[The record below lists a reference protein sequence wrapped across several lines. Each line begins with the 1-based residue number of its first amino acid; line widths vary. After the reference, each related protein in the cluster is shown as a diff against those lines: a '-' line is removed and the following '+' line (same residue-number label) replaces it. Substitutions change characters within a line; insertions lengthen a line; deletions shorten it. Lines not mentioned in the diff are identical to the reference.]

1 MPLYASVNRLERE
14 GNVNGLALN
23 EKRQILLGRMLQAK
37 GVSQS
42 SVRPIPRR
50 NPDLPVP
57 LSFSQE
63 RLWFLDQLAM
73 GSQFYVENSAIRLP
87 FEIRPDLLERAINT
101 VVSRHDLLRAH
112 IEMHEGQPVQV
123 AAPSLHVP
131 LPVTDLSQLDSAARD
146 QEVERLAL
154 EHAMQPF
161 DLGEAPLLRTRLV
174 KLGYANY
181 VFLLTIHHIISDGW
195 SMGIFSREASE
206 YYTAAAAGGSVE
218 PPPLA
223 IQYFD
228 YAVWQRDELRGES
241 LDKQISYWREQLR
254 AVPQIELPLDHPRP
268 SALSYAGSH
277 LDVRLPA
284 NLSASL
290 RALSRREHTT
300 LFMTSL
306 AVFAGVLNLH
316 TGQTDLAVAT
326 PVAGRNRAEL
336 EPLIGVFL
344 NTLVLR
350 LDLSGDPSF
359 SELLQRVKRVTLA
372 AFEHQDVQFG
382 RLVEELQ
389 PDRDL
394 GKNPLVQ
401 VLFQF
406 FTPPNEKAGASSL
419 TPETVAVDRGTAILD
434 LAWHL
439 WDGPEG
445 MRGRIEYSTELFELE
460 TVERQFQHFIGLLS
474 QVIAHPDR
482 PLSELQIITNDE
494 RAKLLGKYQGAECS
508 WPAETSISEL
518 FEEQVAQSP
527 DSVAIVEGVR
537 RITRRE
543 LSERANR
550 IAHYLFEIGVRRN
563 DRVAICLD
571 RSADA
576 TAAALAVLRVGAA
589 YVALDPAYPASR
601 LSFILSDSRAQVL
614 ISNHLHADRVPTGDA
629 RLVLLD
635 AETEAI
641 ARQSTETPT
650 VKSDPLDAAYIIY
663 TSGSTGRPKGVV
675 GLHGAMMNRF
685 QWMWKEFPFAP
696 GEVACQ
702 RTALSFVDSVWEMFG
717 PLLAGVPLVVV
728 PEETGRDVN
737 ALVKLLAEH
746 GVTRLLTVPSLLLAM
761 LESGS
766 VSMASL
772 PKLRL
777 WFTSGERLSDDVI
790 RRFRNALPDR
800 ELINLYGSSEVA
812 GDILCEPVRLD
823 AETDRTPIGRPIA
836 NSRAYILDERH
847 RLLPERAVGELFVAG
862 PNLARGYLDQ
872 PALTAERFLP
882 DPFSLQPGARMY
894 ATGDRARHLPDGR
907 IEFLG
912 RTDQQVKLRG
922 YRIELGEVEAV
933 LREHPG
939 IFEAALDIH
948 DDGAGGR
955 LVAYAV
961 PVDQSPSVEELRRFV
976 GSRLP
981 DHMVPGSI
989 VWLDALPLTPN
1000 GKLDRAALPQVQNI
1014 STTAHFV
1021 APQTESE
1028 EVLAS
1033 IWAELL
1039 GIDNVGVLD
1048 NFFDLGGHSLLAIR
1062 LVSRLRDDLGV
1073 ELPLRQIFLNPTVSK
1088 LAMVVEARLLD
1099 EIETLTNEEAR
1110 QLVEADLA

>member
-1 MPLYASVNRLERE
+1 VNVNRLERE
-14 GNVNGLALN
+14 AKVNGIALN
-23 EKRQILLGRMLQAK
+23 EKRQVLLERMLQAK

-42 SVRPIPRR
+42 VRRPIPRR

-73 GSQFYVENSAIRLP
+73 GSQFYVENSAIRLL
-87 FEIRPDLLERAINT
+87 FEIRPDLLERAINM
-101 VVSRHDLLRAH
+101 VVSRHDVLRAH

-131 LPVTDLSQLDSAARD
+131 LPVADLSPLDSAARD

-161 DLGEAPLLRTRLV
+161 DLGKAPLLRTRLV

-181 VFLLTIHHIISDGW
+181 VFLLTIHHIVSDGW
-195 SMGIFSREASE
+195 SMGIFSREVSE
-206 YYTAAAAGGSVE
+206 YYTAAAAGRLVQ
-218 PPPLA
+218 PPPLP

-254 AVPQIELPLDHPRP
+254 DVPQIELPLDHPRP

-277 LDVRLPA
+277 LDVRLAA

-300 LFMTSL
+300 LFMTAL
-306 AVFAGVLNLH
+306 AVFAGVLNFH

-445 MRGRIEYSTELFELE
+445 MRGHIEYSTELFERE

-474 QVIAHPDR
+474 QVVAHPDR
-482 PLSELQIITNDE
+482 PLSELQIITSEE
-494 RAKLLGKYQGAECS
+494 REKLLGDYQGATCS
-508 WPAETSISEL
+508 WPAETSISKL
-518 FEEQVAQSP
+518 FEAQVAQSP
-527 DSVAIVEGVR
+527 GSVAIVEGVQR
-537 RITRRE
+537 VTRRE
-543 LSERANR
+543 LSKRANR
-550 IAHYLFEIGVRRN
+550 IAHHLLEIGVRRN

-589 YVALDPAYPASR
+589 YVPLDPAYPAAR
-601 LSFILSDSRAQVL
+601 LSFILSDSRARVL
-614 ISNHLHADRVPTGDA
+614 ISNRMHADRVSTGEA
-629 RLVLLD
+629 RLVVLD

-641 ARQSTETPT
+641 ARQSAATPT
-650 VKSDPLDAAYIIY
+650 VNPDPLDSAYIIY

-675 GLHGAMMNRF
+675 GLHGGIMNRF
-685 QWMWKEFPFAP
+685 QWMWKEFPFTP

-717 PLLAGVPLVVV
+717 PLLAGVPLIVV
-728 PEETGRDVN
+728 PEETGRDAN

-746 GVTRLLTVPSLLLAM
+746 AVTRLLTVPSLLLAM

-777 WFTSGERLSDDVI
+777 WFTSGERLTDDVV

-800 ELINLYGSSEVA
+800 ELVNLYGSSEVA
-812 GDILCEPVRLD
+812 GDILCESVRLNAVAD
-823 AETDRTPIGRPIA
+823 HAPIGRPIA
-836 NSRAYILDERH
+836 NSRAYILDATY
-847 RLLPERAVGELFVAG
+847 RLVPERAVGELFVAG

-882 DPFSLQPGARMY
+882 DPFCAEPGARMY
-894 ATGDRARHLPDGR
+894 ATGDRARYLPDGR

-912 RTDQQVKLRG
+912 RTDHQVKLRG
-922 YRIELGEVEAV
+922 FRIELGEVEAA

-939 IFEAALDIH
+939 ILDAAVAVH

-955 LVAYAV
+955 LVAYVV
-961 PVDQSPSVEELRRFV
+961 PIDPSPDVEDLRRFV

-981 DHMVPGSI
+981 DHMVPGSV

-1000 GKLDRAALPQVQNI
+1000 GKLDRTTLPQVQNI
-1014 STTAHFV
+1014 STSAHFV

-1028 EVLAS
+1028 EALAS

-1039 GIDNVGVLD
+1039 GIDKVGVLD

-1073 ELPLRQIFLNPTVSK
+1073 ELPLRQIFLNPTVAK

-1110 QLVEADLA
+1110 QLVEAELA

>member
-1 MPLYASVNRLERE
+1 MNAI
-14 GNVNGLALN
+14 ALN
-23 EKRQILLGRMLQAK
+23 EKRQILLERMLQAK
-37 GVSQS
+37 GVSQPAI
-42 SVRPIPRR
+42 RPIPRR

-101 VVSRHDLLRAH
+101 VVHRHDVLRVH
-112 IEMHEGQPVQV
+112 IEMFEGQPIQV

-131 LPVTDLSQLDSAARD
+131 LPVTDLSHLDSAARD

-161 DLGEAPLLRTRLV
+161 DLNQAPLLRTRLV
-174 KLGYANY
+174 KLGYANF

-195 SMGIFSREASE
+195 SMGIFSREVSE
-206 YYTAAAAGGSVE
+206 YYTTWAAGGLVE
-218 PPPLA
+218 PPPLP

-228 YAVWQRDELRGES
+228 YAVWQRNELRGES
-241 LDKQISYWREQLR
+241 LDKQISYWWEQLQD
-254 AVPQIELPLDHPRP
+254 VPQIDLPLDHPRP

-277 LDVRLPA
+277 LDVCLPP

-290 RALSRREHTT
+290 RALGRREHAT

-306 AVFAGVLNLH
+306 AVFAAVLNLH
-316 TGQTDLAVAT
+316 TGQTDLAIAT

-350 LDLSGDPSF
+350 LDLTGDPSF
-359 SELLQRVKRVTLA
+359 SELLKRVKRTTLA
-372 AFEHQDVQFG
+372 AFENQDVQFG

-445 MRGRIEYSTELFELE
+445 VRGRIEYSTELFELA
-460 TVERQFQHFIGLLS
+460 TVERQFQHFVRLLS
-474 QVIAHPDR
+474 QVVAHPDR
-482 PLSELQIITNDE
+482 PISELKIITSE
-494 RAKLLGKYQGAECS
+494 EQGRLLGDYQGATHCWS
-508 WPAETSISEL
+508 AGASISGL
-518 FEEQVAQSP
+518 FEERVAQSP
-527 DSVAIVEGVR
+527 DSVAIVEGGR
-537 RITRRE
+537 EITRRE
-543 LSERANR
+543 LNERANR
-550 IAHYLFEIGVRRN
+550 IAHYLQEVGVRRD
-563 DRVAICLD
+563 DRVAFCLD

-576 TAAALAVLRVGAA
+576 TAAALAILRVGAA
-589 YVALDPAYPASR
+589 YVALDSAYPAAR

-614 ISNHLHADRVPTGDA
+614 ISNRMHADRVPAGEA

-635 AETEAI
+635 AEAEAI
-641 ARQSTETPT
+641 ARQSVATPL
-650 VKSDPLDAAYIIY
+650 VISDPLDAAYIIY

-696 GEVACQ
+696 DEVACQ

-717 PLLAGVPLVVV
+717 PLLAGVPLIVV
-728 PEETGRDVN
+728 PEETGRDVS
-737 ALVKLLAEH
+737 ALVRLLAEH
-746 GVTRLLTVPSLLLAM
+746 RVTRLLTVPSLLLTI
-761 LESGS
+761 LESGL

-777 WFTSGERLSDDVI
+777 WFTSGERLTHDVV

-800 ELINLYGSSEVA
+800 KLVNLYGSSEVA
-812 GDILCEPVRLD
+812 GDILCDPVRLD
-823 AETDRTPIGRPIA
+823 AGADRAPIGRPIA
-836 NSRAYILDERH
+836 NSRAYVLDETY
-847 RLLPERAVGELFVAG
+847 RLRPERAVGELFVAG

-882 DPFSLQPGARMY
+882 DPFSAQPGARMY
-894 ATGDRARHLPDGR
+894 DTGDRARHLPDGR
-907 IEFLG
+907 IEFMG
-912 RTDQQVKLRG
+912 RSDQQVKLRG
-922 YRIELGEVEAV
+922 YRIELGEVEAA

-939 IFEAALDIH
+939 IVEGVVDVH

-955 LVAYAV
+955 LVAFVV
-961 PVDQSPSVEELRRFV
+961 PVEPAPSVEDLRRFV

-1000 GKLDRAALPQVQNI
+1000 GKLDRAALPKELNI
-1014 STTAHFV
+1014 SAAAHFV
-1021 APQTESE
+1021 APKTAAE
-1028 EVLAS
+1028 EALAA
-1033 IWAELL
+1033 IWAKLL
-1039 GIDNVGVLD
+1039 GTDKVGVLD

-1073 ELPLRQIFLNPTVSK
+1073 ELPLRQIFLNPTISK
-1088 LAMVVEARLLD
+1088 LAIAVEGQLLD
-1099 EIETLTNEEAR
+1099 EIETLSNEEAR
-1110 QLVEADLA
+1110 QLVESDLA